1 MVAAPVQ
8 GQVLLKLS
16 IQSGPHAGM
25 NLDLSK
31 EVIAIGRGPENDV
44 VLAGD
49 AKVSRQHGEFR
60 YRDGGWHVVNLSQK
74 NYLLVNGEK
83 LNTAELE
90 PGTKVQFGDSI
101 IIVEFSAPKSA
112 DPDPVIQFQPP
123 VAPVVSN
130 PIPQASAPLSF
141 PAMTPPQAP
150 SSQAQSVSILNNSLA
165 RPQAPTPPPTMYQTS
180 GNYGGPIGYSGGP
193 VNTGMPASS
202 SGGMDDGKK
211 RFYIILAVV
220 AVLAWF
226 FLSDSGK
233 KVKKDPN
240 AIRSADQI
248 KMDIQTT
255 ERSIVQLKEEEEKRR
270 SIQYKKAQ
278 ENLVRGFRDFQQG
291 QYSRA
296 RDSFQ
301 VVLNLDPENELAQR
315 YVQLA
320 QIKFDQQVKELM
332 LQGAR
337 NKEKLNWRLCM
348 DSFSKVMTMLQ
359 GRKDNPTYA
368 EAQKYFEACRL
379 EAEGKY

>member
-1 MVAAPVQ
+1 MAAAVVKGKTQLKIAVQ
-8 GQVLLKLS
+8 A
-16 IQSGPHAGM
+16 GPNAGLTL
-25 NLDLSK
+25 NLSK
-31 EVIAIGRGPENDV
+31 EVIAVGRGPENDI

-49 AKVSRQHGEFR
+49 AKVSRQHAEFR
-60 YRDGGWHVVNLSQK
+60 LREGQWHVVNLSQK
-74 NYLLVNGEK
+74 NFMMVNGEK
-83 LNTAELE
+83 ATSEVLE
-90 PGTKVQFGDSI
+90 PSDKIQLGDSI
-101 IIVEFSAPKSA
+101 LFVDFEIEKEPEFIANPFPTPSPI
-112 DPDPVIQFQPP
+112 PPP
-123 VAPVVSN
+123 VASMPSPVTPQ
-130 PIPQASAPLSF
+130 PIVANAPITPVASTESSVGPSFGGVAP
-141 PAMTPPQAP
+141 M
-150 SSQAQSVSILNNSLA
+150 A
-165 RPQAPTPPPTMYQTS
+165 RPQMPAQHMPPPPM
-180 GNYGGPIGYSGGP
+180 GNSHHGGFGQVGS
-193 VNTGMPASS
+193 PASV
-202 SGGMDDGKK
+202 GGMDPGKK

-220 AVLAWF
+220 AALAWF

-233 KVKKDPN
+233 KAKKDPN
-240 AIRSADQI
+240 AIRSTDQI
-248 KMDIQTT
+248 KMDIEST
-255 ERSIVQLKEEEEKRR
+255 ERNIVQLKEEEERRR

-315 YVQLA
+315 YVQLS

-337 NKEKLNWRLCM
+337 NREKLNWRLCM

-359 GRKDNPTYA
+359 GRKDNPTYM